1 MSPLTFRRKA
11 QPAPG
16 ADVEGL
22 EMISADEVQLLRDV
36 AAAVDTGCVVE
47 VGSYRGRSTIA
58 LSGAV
63 RADVPIFAIE
73 PHEAFTGVL
82 GGQFGPED
90 RAGFFRNMLS
100 SGAYRNVRLVNLSS
114 EVVTPG
120 WDKPVS
126 LLFLDGDHTY
136 AGVQRDFTCWEP
148 HLAPGATVV
157 FDDSTDE
164 TIGPHQLITQLVD
177 AGRAEIVQRVG
188 KVTAIRLTSR

>member
-1 MSPLTFRRKA
+1 LPFQRKA
-11 QPAPG
+11 KPG
-16 ADVEGL
+16 QADVEGL
-22 EMISADEVQLLRDV
+22 EMISAEEVQLLHDL
-36 AAAVDTGCVVE
+36 AAAVEDGCVVE

-63 RADVPIFAIE
+63 RDHIPVFAIE

-82 GGQFGPED
+82 GGHFGPED
-90 RAGFFRNMLS
+90 RAGFFRNMLA
-100 SGAYRNVRLVNLSS
+100 SGAYNNVRLVNLSS

-136 AGVQRDFTCWEP
+136 AGVSRDFGCWEP
-148 HLAPGATVV
+148 HLAPSATVV

-164 TIGPHQLITQLVD
+164 TIGPHQLIHELVD
-177 AGRAEIVQRVG
+177 SRRAEILRRVG